1 MEQRAEGELMIIKFN
16 VEEGELAHALAAME
30 KGDEVVLLKDGQP
43 VARLVPV
50 EPCVAGP
57 YLGPRKAGSAR
68 GLFTVPDDFDAPLED
83 FRDYM

>member
-1 MEQRAEGELMIIKFN
+1 MVIKIN

-30 KGDEVVLLKDGQP
+30 NGDEVVLLKNGQP
-43 VARLVPV
+43 VARLVST
-50 EPCVAGP
+50 ETCAAGA

-83 FRDYM
+83 FRDYV